1 MRTTTPSNTIHYN
14 KGTTRVRSLFTHK
27 KTNYL
32 WCIVFCVCISFHF
45 ELLQFQSLLCSFISF
60 PFHLFCVRERERTHT
75 YLHIFT
81 FFSTRVCGSN
91 CDATE
96 ICIQFIFSQYFCR
109 FSFFLSPF
117 PFQWLFPL
125 WVLIT
130 RAHSWMRC
138 S

>member
-14 KGTTRVRSLFTHK
+14 KGTTRVRSLVRSLFTHK

-81 FFSTRVCGSN
+81 FFLRVCVE
-91 CDATE
+91 A
-96 ICIQFIFSQYFCR
+96 IVMLLKYVFSSFSAST
-109 FSFFLSPF
+109 FVDFLSFFRRFRFNDFFLYGF
-117 PFQWLFPL
+117 
-125 WVLIT
+125 
-130 RAHSWMRC
+130 
-138 S
+138 